1 MTRGTILV
9 VGPRKREYDLFLAR
23 LEKDGFAVERKT
35 KFADVGK
42 WLRND
47 WPQAVLFAVENRPQL
62 VRDIIRVMSSRKQK
76 LPFILMG
83 IDDVPA
89 EMARVKGVAETF
101 LLHSLAVSH
110 ALRRLTLGIK
120 LCQIR
125 PSDYI

>member
-1 MTRGTILV
+1 MTRGTILL

-35 KFADVGK
+35 SVKDVAK
-42 WLRND
+42 WLRD
-47 WPQAVLFAVENRPQL
+47 EWPQAVLFAAENKPQT
-62 VRDIIRVMSSRKQK
+62 VQDIIRVMSARKQK
-76 LPFILMG
+76 LPFILLG
-83 IDDVPA
+83 IDDAPA
-89 EMARVKGVAETF
+89 NLVSIKGIAEIF

-125 PSDYI
+125 ATDYI

>member
-1 MTRGTILV
+1 MTRGTILL

-35 KFADVGK
+35 SVKDVAK
-42 WLRND
+42 WLRD
-47 WPQAVLFAVENRPQL
+47 EWPQAVLFAAENKSQT
-62 VRDIIRVMSSRKQK
+62 VQDIIRIMSARKQK
-76 LPFILMG
+76 LPFILLG
-83 IDDVPA
+83 IDDAPTNLVSI
-89 EMARVKGVAETF
+89 KGIAETF

-125 PSDYI
+125 SADYI